1 MKNLII
7 AIILIFAGLN
17 TVQSQITE
25 VYITN
30 LTRGSEDLTHV
41 ISVASGSA
49 CVPTFS
55 SAYTRVSNAYT
66 YNAGPNREFIV
77 RGETTADDVVYKMS
91 PEFET
96 TSDVYVRASL
106 NGAWYN
112 TGTDAVIPEQSQWL
126 GRHSNTINFSLGRLI
141 RADGWID
148 HGPSGTY
155 RYTKNFVDDARIPG
169 VYQVLNLNGRWLL
182 LEQLGDSCTGCGVA
196 QFGEEFLSELMS
208 CAVSNY

>member
-55 SAYTRVSNAYT
+55 SAYTSVSNAYT
-66 YNAGPNREFIV
+66 FIAAPDNRFII
-77 RGETTADDVVYKMS
+77 RGETEADDVVYTMS
-91 PEFET
+91 PQFE
-96 TSDVYVRASL
+96 SDLNTNVRASL

-112 TGTDAVIPEQSQWL
+112 TGTDVIIPEQSQWL
-126 GRHSNTINFSLGRLI
+126 GTHSNRIRLSLRRLI

-148 HGPSGTY
+148 HGSDATY
-155 RYTKNFVDDARIPG
+155 RYTKNFVDDAGVPG
-169 VYQVLNLNGRWLL
+169 VYQVLNLNGRWHL
-182 LEQLGDSCTGCGVA
+182 LEHLGNACAACSVP
-196 QFGEEFLSELMS
+196 QFSEEFLSELMS